1 MIAKFSRITEVFIMN
16 EILIEQVYWEQ
27 SDEFR
32 NKYSLADFMLCFFLI
47 YKTMDIFI
55 RVFSKTENYSQC
67 K

>member
-55 RVFSKTENYSQC
+55 RVFSKTENYS
-67 K
+67 